1 MRCHDRALDG
11 DAFCYEMR
19 PMKPPRPWGEAL
31 DALASDPELAAL
43 DALGVPF
50 DPLAV
55 LGVSRQERP
64 HTRLLAWMLDPAPS
78 PNAHP
83 FGVTPLEVFAAACLA
98 AFDPLP
104 GATLTPAPTLGPID
118 VSTVTVTREAAYG
131 TSLRGNARAPDLVV
145 RWRETDGSPWVLVVE
160 DKLDADEG
168 DDQTADYLRWAR
180 EAHPDATRALVFL
193 TPDGRPPRVT
203 PDTDVVCRA
212 RWGDLAGLLL
222 RALADH
228 PVDTPASRFA
238 LTALESLRARFSAD
252 ARAGAHVAGLYARH
266 PAAVTRASNP
276 APDGD
281 VTALAERFPSAVWH
295 LRAARDA
302 GLTRPPRAR
311 WTRSFSDS
319 VARCAAKLDPLVPIA
334 PTTPSMTS
342 PRVAS
347 WTLGPLTE
355 RLALQLFATDGRD
368 VNLPSARLWVGL
380 FSPNRD
386 LAATL
391 AAREQS
397 HLLEHFPPTFPV
409 TDAAGQWRWLRVG
422 EAVPLPPDHAAL
434 AFVELTAQ
442 RALSLLQPLA
452 PLLDRVR
459 DDPSQRLYSCD
470 LDPELQLPTDTR
482 DREDLSAAPHTQ
494 FVRVAARQPTGHPAE
509 LHAPHALGLALVSA
523 FGGRDL
529 VAYDYAPGP
538 AVTET
543 ADALPNVIPLTRDVF
558 ALGLPLLR
566 GARDASLDA
575 LVSEVQRALGRR
587 DAILLLLGD
596 AVDLDLAREVLPEL
610 FAPIVSVSSP
620 VVPDELIAA
629 PTDPAVALVDRGPW
643 PPAMRVTLSPAA
655 TVAVTFSARGAR
667 WPLVARWKLRASPV
681 TLWLGG
687 AFPPSIPPERF
698 ARAWRALTGLPP

>member
-1 MRCHDRALDG
+1 
-11 DAFCYEMR
+11 
-19 PMKPPRPWGEAL
+19 MKPPRPWGEAL
-31 DALASDPELAAL
+31 DALANDPALAAL

-64 HTRLLAWMLDPAPS
+64 HTRLLAWMLDPAPG

-83 FGVTPLEVFAAACLA
+83 FGATPLEVFATACLA

-104 GATLTPAPTLGPID
+104 GATLTRAPTLGPID
-118 VSTVTVTREAAYG
+118 ASTVTVTREAAYG
-131 TSLRGNARAPDLVV
+131 NSLRGNARAPDLVV
-145 RWRETDGSPWVLVVE
+145 RWRETDGAPWVLVIE

-168 DDQTADYLRWAR
+168 DAQTADYLRWAR
-180 EAHPDATRALVFL
+180 EAHPEANRALVFL

-212 RWGDLAGLLL
+212 RWGDVADLLL
-222 RALADH
+222 RALGEL

-252 ARAGAHVAGLYARH
+252 ARAGVYVVGLYARH
-266 PAAVTRASNP
+266 PAAVARASNP

-281 VTALAERFPSAVWH
+281 VVALAERFPSAVWH
-295 LRAARDA
+295 LRAARDG

-311 WTRSFSDS
+311 WTRTFSEA
-319 VARCAAKLDPLVPIA
+319 VAVCVETLDPDAVPLTPA
-334 PTTPSMTS
+334 APSMTS
-342 PRVAS
+342 PRLAS

-386 LAATL
+386 LASTL

-397 HLLEHFPPTFPV
+397 HLLEHFPPAVPV
-409 TDAAGQWRWLRVG
+409 TDASGQWRWLRVG
-422 EAVPLPPDHAAL
+422 EAVRLPPDHAAL
-434 AFVELTAQ
+434 AFFDLTAQ

-482 DREDLSAAPHTQ
+482 DREDLCAAPHTQ
-494 FVRVAARQPTGHPAE
+494 FVRVATRQPTGHPAE

-529 VAYDYAPGP
+529 VAYDYAPAP
-538 AVTET
+538 AVTPSPPE
-543 ADALPNVIPLTRDVF
+543 APPNVIALSRDVF

-575 LVSEVQRALGRR
+575 LATEVHRALARR
-587 DAILLLLGD
+587 DAILLLGD
-596 AVDLDLAREVLPEL
+596 AFDLDLAREVLPEL
-610 FAPIVSVSSP
+610 FAPIVSVASP
-620 VVPDELIAA
+620 ITPDELSAD
-629 PTDPAVALVDRGPW
+629 PDDPAAALVDRGPFA
-643 PPAMRVTLSPAA
+643 PAMRVTLSPAA
-655 TVAVTFSARGAR
+655 TVPVTFSARGAR

-687 AFPPSIPPERF
+687 AFPPSLPPERF
-698 ARAWRALTGLPP
+698 ARAWRALTGLPL